1 MSGGLFRLVL
11 VIQQV
16 AHSRNEP
23 TNLEQESDKNH
34 CLANFKAK
42 ITPKEDLCKVADDT
56 ASLGHKEEKSRLG
69 Q

>member
-1 MSGGLFRLVL
+1 MSEGLFRLVL

-16 AHSRNEP
+16 AHSRNAP
-23 TNLEQESDKNH
+23 TNLEQKSVNSR

-42 ITPKEDLCKVADDT
+42 ITPKEDLLKMVDST
-56 ASLGHKEEKSRLG
+56 ASLGHKEEKGRLG